1 VGLYLQDPL
10 GFSLPLPLK
19 AQFYPIG
26 QPLLIE
32 TNCKEVL
39 ATANRLWSGWP
50 KRNEDAPPVRFRI
63 SVSDSD
69 SSTPLKPAMPSGQ
82 GHLLSVVH
90 SAENFAI
97 ADVAHSFAF
106 ARLTRDVARDAAY
119 FRYHFLD
126 LIVWHLV
133 DASHSTLLHASC
145 VAIHGRAVVLCGDSG
160 AGKTSLAYACARRG
174 WSYLSDDVTHV
185 LRAREPLTVAGRPF
199 FIRFREAARQI
210 FPELEAFTPE
220 RRLNGKLDIEVPT
233 GKINI
238 PIALES
244 AASHVV
250 FLDRRTRSERA
261 GETVSV
267 RQYPRPLAYARLRQV
282 IYHGDER
289 VQTEQNQTMDRLL
302 ELPTVEMTWHDFAGA
317 EASLRSLVEAGE

>member
-1 VGLYLQDPL
+1 
-10 GFSLPLPLK
+10 LPLK

-39 ATANRLWSGWP
+39 ETATRLWSGWP
-50 KRNEDAPPVRFRI
+50 RRNENAPPVKFRI
-63 SVSDSD
+63 AVSDSD
-69 SSTPLKPAMPSGQ
+69 SSTPLKPSMPSGQ
-82 GHLLSVVH
+82 AHLISVVH

-97 ADVAHSFAF
+97 ADVARSFAF
-106 ARLTRDVARDAAY
+106 ARLTRDVAHDAAY
-119 FRYHFLD
+119 LRYHFLD

-145 VAIHGRAVVLCGDSG
+145 VAIYGRAVVLCGDSG

-174 WSYLSDDVTHV
+174 WNYLSDDVTHV
-185 LRAREPLTVAGRPF
+185 LRGRDPVTVAGRPF

-210 FPELEAFTPE
+210 FPELDAFPPE

-244 AASHVV
+244 EASHIV
-250 FLDRRTRSERA
+250 FLDRRVGSEKA
-261 GETVSV
+261 SV
-267 RQYPRPLAYARLRQV
+267 RQYPRPLAYARLRPV

-289 VQTEQNQTMDRLL
+289 VQAEQNRTMDKLL
-302 ELPTVEMTWHDFAGA
+302 ELPTLEMTWHDFTGA
-317 EASLRSLVEAGE
+317 EGTLRSLVEASE

>member
-1 VGLYLQDPL
+1 
-10 GFSLPLPLK
+10 LK

-26 QPLLIE
+26 QPLLME
-32 TNCKEVL
+32 TNCREVL
-39 ATANRLWSGWP
+39 ETAIRLWSGWP
-50 KRNEDAPPVRFRI
+50 RRNENASPVRFRI
-63 SVSDSD
+63 AVSDSD

-82 GHLLSVVH
+82 AHLISVVH

-97 ADVAHSFAF
+97 ADVARSFAF

-119 FRYHFLD
+119 LRYHFLD
-126 LIVWHLV
+126 LIVWHLL
-133 DASHSTLLHASC
+133 DASHSTLVHASC

-174 WSYLSDDVTHV
+174 WNFLSDDITHV
-185 LRAREPLTVAGRPF
+185 LRGREPVTVAGRPF
-199 FIRFREAARQI
+199 FIRFREAAREI
-210 FPELEAFTPE
+210 FPELDPFTPE
-220 RRLNGKLDIEVPT
+220 KRLNGKLDIEVST
-233 GKINI
+233 AKIDL

-250 FLDRRTRSERA
+250 FLDRRTHPER
-261 GETVSV
+261 TTV
-267 RQYPRPLAYARLRQV
+267 RQYPRPLAYTRLRQV

-289 VQTEQNQTMDRLL
+289 VQAEQTRTIQTLL
-302 ELPTVEMTWHDFAGA
+302 ELPTLEMTWYDFAGA